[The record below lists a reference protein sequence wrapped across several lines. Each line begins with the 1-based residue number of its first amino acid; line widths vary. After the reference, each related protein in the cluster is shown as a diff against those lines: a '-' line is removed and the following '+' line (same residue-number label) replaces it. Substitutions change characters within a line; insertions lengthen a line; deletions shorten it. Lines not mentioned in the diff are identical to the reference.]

1 MTTRLWQTGGDRRRR
16 ASMTRRR
23 ASMTPPEVM
32 QEQAALAQAYRH
44 TFATEQGRV
53 VLADLL
59 RRAGLMQSSFSG
71 DPLET
76 AYREG
81 RRRLGL
87 EVVEAINR
95 DPDAVLAMVTSV
107 VTSGETSSLFPEPTG
122 ET

>member
-1 MTTRLWQTGGDRRRR
+1 
-16 ASMTRRR
+16 
-23 ASMTPPEVM
+23 MTPPQVA
-32 QEQAALAQAYRH
+32 QEQAALAQAYRQ

-95 DPDAVLAMVTSV
+95 DPDAVLAMVTS
-107 VTSGETSSLFPEPTG
+107 GETSSLFPEPTG

>member
-1 MTTRLWQTGGDRRRR
+1 VTTRIWQTVGDRRRR
-16 ASMTRRR
+16 AT
-23 ASMTPPEVM
+23 MTPPEVM
-32 QEQAALAQAYRH
+32 HEQAELAQAYRH
-44 TFATEQGRV
+44 TFGTEQGRV

-59 RRAGLMQSSFSG
+59 RRAGLMQSSYSG

-95 DPDAVLAMVTSV
+95 DPDAVLAMVTS
-107 VTSGETSSLFPEPTG
+107 GETSSLVPNPTG